1 MTSKFAHQLTYCR
14 TGAVL
19 GDIGSACY
27 AQADWERGLAYFK
40 RAEKNFL
47 ATLGPGHLSV
57 ARVNYP
63 LSLYQIAKGNA
74 TTAM

>member
-1 MTSKFAHQLTYCR
+1 
-14 TGAVL
+14 VL

-27 AQADWERGLAYFK
+27 AQGDWERGLAYFN

-47 ATLGPGHLSV
+47 ATLGPSHLSV

-63 LSLYQIAKGNA
+63 LGLYHIAKGNA
-74 TTAM
+74 NTAM